1 MGDKKLSILNTDA
14 LEWDSLRIPEE
25 LSTEELASHEENVAE
40 YLAKRTID
48 HSLDLSAIDQVVELT
63 IDDRLLESEELVLD
77 KITNDELFNYFQDET
92 IEPDPNI
99 LFPKIERINILFWFL
114 HNLGQQ
120 NIREAKILV
129 KNRDELSIIFYCLI
143 EAAVFFG
150 FLKRGEENGTV
161 YLVPTDVYE
170 EFMGKTTEMQYPIFL
185 KRLGRNETISEVLK
199 IQLND
204 PIYDSISRQMV
215 HNTLVTDP
223 NIEAEGL
230 SNDEVTQ
237 IVNGLRYWYL
247 GIKQVV
253 LEN

>member
-1 MGDKKLSILNTDA
+1 M
-14 LEWDSLRIPEE
+14 
-25 LSTEELASHEENVAE
+25 
-40 YLAKRTID
+40 
-48 HSLDLSAIDQVVELT
+48 
-63 IDDRLLESEELVLD
+63 
-77 KITNDELFNYFQDET
+77 
-92 IEPDPNI
+92 
-99 LFPKIERINILFWFL
+99 
-114 HNLGQQ
+114 
-120 NIREAKILV
+120 
-129 KNRDELSIIFYCLI
+129 
-143 EAAVFFG
+143 
-150 FLKRGEENGTV
+150 
-161 YLVPTDVYE
+161 PTDVYE